1 MDNEEIQIVDGF
13 EVEDTSSVSEVKITV
28 PFDPTKIRI
37 STKPTTMGTIITRL
51 KTGGIDLS
59 PDFQRSSVWKPKNKS
74 RLIESLLLRIPL
86 PAFYFDASNESCW
99 VVIDGL
105 QRLTAIKEY
114 VVNHSYTLSDLE
126 FLTQF
131 EGKQFS
137 ELPSVYQRR
146 IEEADVFLFLVD
158 SGTPERVKFDIFRR
172 INTGGE
178 PLSMQEIRHALNP
191 GPIKK
196 FLKDMAESN
205 EFVIATAYGVSA
217 SRMADREC
225 VLRFLAFFETAPEK
239 YGEGDIEDFDSFL
252 NDYMRRFNAQAIQ
265 HSPDA
270 LAEKFKTSL
279 ILATELFSDCAFRKY
294 SVISG
299 KRAPINK
306 ALFEAWMVNLAQLS
320 AEEQGQLV
328 ERKYQVSVNMDALLI
343 NPDFIDSISQSTAS
357 KRKIIYRFSSIR
369 KLVQEVLYD

>member
-1 MDNEEIQIVDGF
+1 MDNEEIQTVDGF
-13 EVEDTSSVSEVKITV
+13 EVEDTSSVSEVTITV

-131 EGKQFS
+131 QGKKFS

-205 EFVIATAYGVSA
+205 EFIKATAYGVSA

-239 YGEGDIEDFDSFL
+239 YGEGNIDDFDSFL
-252 NDYMRRFNAQAIQ
+252 NDYMRRFNVWAKE

-270 LAEKFKTSL
+270 LADKFKISL
-279 ILATELFSDCAFRKY
+279 ILATELFGDCAFRKY
-294 SVISG
+294 NVMNG

-306 ALFEAWMVNLAQLS
+306 ALFEAWMVNLAQLTDDK
-320 AEEQGQLV
+320 QVLLV
-328 ERKYQVSVNMDALLI
+328 ERKNRLLAQTQSLLS
-343 NPDFIDSISQSTAS
+343 NAYFIDSISQSTAS
-357 KRKIIYRFSSIR
+357 KRKIINRFSSI
-369 KLVQEVLYD
+369 KELIQEVLRD